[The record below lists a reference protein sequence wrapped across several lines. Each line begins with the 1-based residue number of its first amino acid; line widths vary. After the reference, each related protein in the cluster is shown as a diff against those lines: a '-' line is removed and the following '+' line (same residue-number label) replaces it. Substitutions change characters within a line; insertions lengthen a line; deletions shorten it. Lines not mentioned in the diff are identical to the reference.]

1 MNDSTPATF
10 KTLDHNI
17 LAVSMPDRRKT
28 LLVVDSDEEI
38 RETLTAAL
46 RRDYRVLRAATG
58 EAALQMMQKED
69 VDLMLLEV
77 HLRGINGF
85 EVLKIARENW
95 PYVEVIVI
103 SNTKELDIAI
113 EAMRHGAY
121 HYISK
126 DFDTESIRTLFANAA
141 ERQDLS
147 RDVTRLKEEVAEQND
162 REFVVGPSRS
172 TRTVVELVQKVAKIS
187 ATVLVL
193 GESGTGKE
201 LLARLIHRE
210 SGRPNAP
217 FVAVNLA
224 AIPKE
229 LVESALFGHEK
240 GAFTGAI
247 RQQLGKFELAAGG
260 TLFLDEIGDLRYELQ
275 AKLLRAI
282 QEEEIERVGGTHPI
296 KTDLR
301 LIAATNVDLEK
312 AVKDGRFR
320 EDLYYRL
327 NVIPIRMPALRDRL
341 EDLPELARFFLRRYN
356 VKFRKNIQGI
366 ADSTLDILSSYWW
379 PGNIRELENLIE
391 RLVAVSD
398 KDWLTD
404 EDLPYELHVAKL
416 DTQDHA
422 ATENLLERAL
432 STFER
437 NFIVRA
443 LEKSSWNVTATSRA
457 LGIPLST
464 LKFKMDK
471 LEIRQLARRIRG
483 N

>member
-1 MNDSTPATF
+1 
-10 KTLDHNI
+10 
-17 LAVSMPDRRKT
+17 
-28 LLVVDSDEEI
+28 
-38 RETLTAAL
+38 
-46 RRDYRVLRAATG
+46 
-58 EAALQMMQKED
+58 LQMMQKED

-77 HLRGINGF
+77 HLRGISGF
-85 EVLKIARENW
+85 EVLKIARENY
-95 PYVEVIVI
+95 PYVEIIVI
-103 SNTKELDIAI
+103 SKTKELDTAI

-126 DFDTESIRTLFANAA
+126 DFDIESIRTLFANAA

-147 RDVTRLKEEVAEQND
+147 RDVTRLKEEVAEQNE

-172 TRTVVELVQKVAKIS
+172 TRSVVELVQKVAKIS

-201 LLARLIHRE
+201 LLARMIHRE
-210 SGRPNAP
+210 SGRPTAP

-260 TLFLDEIGDLRYELQ
+260 TLFLDEIGDLKYELQ

-327 NVIPIRMPALRDRL
+327 NVIPIRMPALRDRQ
-341 EDLPELARFFLRRYN
+341 EDLPELARFFLRKYSI
-356 VKFRKNIQGI
+356 KFRKNVQGI

-398 KDWLTD
+398 KDWITD

-416 DTQDHA
+416 DTQDQA
-422 ATENLLERAL
+422 STENLLERAL

>member
-1 MNDSTPATF
+1 
-10 KTLDHNI
+10 
-17 LAVSMPDRRKT
+17 
-28 LLVVDSDEEI
+28 
-38 RETLTAAL
+38 
-46 RRDYRVLRAATG
+46 
-58 EAALQMMQKED
+58 

-77 HLRGINGF
+77 HLRGVSGF
-85 EVLKIARENW
+85 EVLKIARENY
-95 PYVEVIVI
+95 PYVEIIVI
-103 SNTKELDIAI
+103 SKTKELDTAI

-126 DFDTESIRTLFANAA
+126 DFDIESIRTLFANAA

-147 RDVTRLKEEVAEQND
+147 RDVTRLKEEVAEQNE

-172 TRTVVELVQKVAKIS
+172 TRSVVELVQKVAKIS

-201 LLARLIHRE
+201 LLARMIHRE
-210 SGRPNAP
+210 SGRPTAP

-260 TLFLDEIGDLRYELQ
+260 TLFLDEIGDLKYELQ

-327 NVIPIRMPALRDRL
+327 NVIPIRMPALRDRQ
-341 EDLPELARFFLRRYN
+341 EDLPELARFFLRKYSI
-356 VKFRKNIQGI
+356 KFRKNVQGI

-398 KDWLTD
+398 KDWITD

-416 DTQDHA
+416 DTQDQA
-422 ATENLLERAL
+422 STENLLERAL

>member
-1 MNDSTPATF
+1 MP
-10 KTLDHNI
+10 
-17 LAVSMPDRRKT
+17 PDRRKT
-28 LLVVDSDEEI
+28 LLVVDSDDEI
-38 RETLTAAL
+38 RESLTVAL

-58 EAALQMMQKED
+58 EAALQIMQKED

-77 HLRGINGF
+77 HLRGVSGF
-85 EVLKIARENW
+85 EVLKIARENY
-95 PYVEVIVI
+95 PYVEIIVI
-103 SNTKELDIAI
+103 SKTKELDTAI

-126 DFDTESIRTLFANAA
+126 DFDIESIRTLFANAA

-147 RDVTRLKEEVAEQND
+147 RDVTRLKEEVAEQNE

-172 TRTVVELVQKVAKIS
+172 TRSVVELVQKVAKIS

-201 LLARLIHRE
+201 LLARMIHRE
-210 SGRPNAP
+210 SGRPTAP

-260 TLFLDEIGDLRYELQ
+260 TLFLDEIGDLKYELQ

-301 LIAATNVDLEK
+301 LIAAKNVDLEK
-312 AVKDGRFR
+312 AVKDGRFP

-327 NVIPIRMPALRDRL
+327 NVIPIRMPALRDRQ
-341 EDLPELARFFLRRYN
+341 EDLPELARFFLRKYSI
-356 VKFRKNIQGI
+356 KFRKNVQGI

-398 KDWLTD
+398 KDWITD

-416 DTQDHA
+416 DTQDQA
-422 ATENLLERAL
+422 STENLLERAL

>member
-1 MNDSTPATF
+1 MP
-10 KTLDHNI
+10 
-17 LAVSMPDRRKT
+17 PDRRKT
-28 LLVVDSDEEI
+28 LLVVDSDDEI
-38 RETLTAAL
+38 RESLTAAL

-58 EAALQMMQKED
+58 ETALQVMQKED

-77 HLRGINGF
+77 HLRGISGF
-85 EVLKIARENW
+85 EVLKIARENY
-95 PYVEVIVI
+95 PYVETIVI
-103 SNTKELDIAI
+103 SKAKELDTAI

-126 DFDTESIRTLFANAA
+126 DFDIESIRTLFANAA

-147 RDVTRLKEEVAEQND
+147 RDVTRLKEEVAEHNE

-172 TRTVVELVQKVAKIS
+172 TRSVVELVQKVAKIS

-201 LLARLIHRE
+201 LLARMIHRE
-210 SGRPNAP
+210 SGRPTAP

-260 TLFLDEIGDLRYELQ
+260 TLFLDEIGDLKYELQ

-341 EDLPELARFFLRRYN
+341 EDLPELARFFLRSTASSSART
-356 VKFRKNIQGI
+356 FRASPIRR
-366 ADSTLDILSSYWW
+366 STSCRRT
-379 PGNIRELENLIE
+379 GGRG
-391 RLVAVSD
+391 
-398 KDWLTD
+398 
-404 EDLPYELHVAKL
+404 
-416 DTQDHA
+416 
-422 ATENLLERAL
+422 
-432 STFER
+432 TFE
-437 NFIVRA
+437 
-443 LEKSSWNVTATSRA
+443 SWRT
-457 LGIPLST
+457 
-464 LKFKMDK
+464 
-471 LEIRQLARRIRG
+471 
-483 N
+483 

>member
-1 MNDSTPATF
+1 MP
-10 KTLDHNI
+10 
-17 LAVSMPDRRKT
+17 PDRRKT
-28 LLVVDSDEEI
+28 LLVVDSDDEI
-38 RETLTAAL
+38 RESLTVAL

-58 EAALQMMQKED
+58 EAALQIMQKED

-77 HLRGINGF
+77 HLRGVSGF
-85 EVLKIARENW
+85 EVLKIARENY
-95 PYVEVIVI
+95 PYVEIIVI
-103 SNTKELDIAI
+103 SKTKELDTAI

-126 DFDTESIRTLFANAA
+126 DFDIESIRTLFANAA

-147 RDVTRLKEEVAEQND
+147 RDVTRLKEEVAEQNE

-172 TRTVVELVQKVAKIS
+172 TRSVVELVQKVAKIS

-201 LLARLIHRE
+201 LLARMIHRE
-210 SGRPNAP
+210 SGRPTAP

-260 TLFLDEIGDLRYELQ
+260 TLFLDEIGDLKYELQ

-327 NVIPIRMPALRDRL
+327 NVIPIRMPALRDRQ
-341 EDLPELARFFLRRYN
+341 EDLPELARFFLRKYSI
-356 VKFRKNIQGI
+356 KFRKNVQGI

-398 KDWLTD
+398 KDWITD

-416 DTQDHA
+416 DTQDQA
-422 ATENLLERAL
+422 STENLLERAL

>member
-1 MNDSTPATF
+1 
-10 KTLDHNI
+10 
-17 LAVSMPDRRKT
+17 
-28 LLVVDSDEEI
+28 
-38 RETLTAAL
+38 
-46 RRDYRVLRAATG
+46 
-58 EAALQMMQKED
+58 MQKED

-77 HLRGINGF
+77 HLRGVSGF
-85 EVLKIARENW
+85 EVLKIARENY
-95 PYVEVIVI
+95 PYVEIIVI
-103 SNTKELDIAI
+103 SKTKELDTAI

-126 DFDTESIRTLFANAA
+126 DFDLESIRTLFANAA

-147 RDVTRLKEEVAEQND
+147 RDVTRLKEEVAEQNE

-172 TRTVVELVQKVAKIS
+172 TRSVVELVQKVAKIS

-210 SGRPNAP
+210 SGRPTAP

-341 EDLPELARFFLRRYN
+341 EDLPELARFFLRKYSI
-356 VKFRKNIQGI
+356 KFRKNVQGI

-398 KDWLTD
+398 KDWITD

-416 DTQDHA
+416 DTQDQA
-422 ATENLLERAL
+422 STENLLERAL

>member
-1 MNDSTPATF
+1 
-10 KTLDHNI
+10 
-17 LAVSMPDRRKT
+17 MPDRRKT
-28 LLVVDSDEEI
+28 LLVVDSDDEM

-77 HLRGINGF
+77 HLRGISGF
-85 EVLKIARENW
+85 EVLKITREN
-95 PYVEVIVI
+95 YSSVEIIVI
-103 SNTKELDIAI
+103 SKTKELDTAI

-126 DFDTESIRTLFANAA
+126 DLDAESIRTLFANAA
-141 ERQDLS
+141 ERQDLN

-229 LVESALFGHEK
+229 LIESALFGHEK

-301 LIAATNVDLEK
+301 LIAATNVDLDK

-320 EDLYYRL
+320 EDLFYRL

-341 EDLPELARFFLRRYN
+341 EDLPELARFFLRRYS
-356 VKFRKNIQGI
+356 VKFRKNVQGI
-366 ADSTLDILSSYWW
+366 AESTLDILSWYWW

-398 KDWLTD
+398 KDWITD

-416 DTQDHA
+416 DTQDQA

>member
-1 MNDSTPATF
+1 MP
-10 KTLDHNI
+10 
-17 LAVSMPDRRKT
+17 PDRRKT
-28 LLVVDSDEEI
+28 LLVVDSDDEI
-38 RETLTAAL
+38 RESLTAAL

-58 EAALQMMQKED
+58 EAALQIMQKED

-77 HLRGINGF
+77 HLRGISGF
-85 EVLKIARENW
+85 EVLKIARENY
-95 PYVEVIVI
+95 PYVETIVI
-103 SNTKELDIAI
+103 SKTKELDTAI

-126 DFDTESIRTLFANAA
+126 DFDLESIRTLFANAA

-147 RDVTRLKEEVAEQND
+147 RDVTRLREEVAEQNE

-172 TRTVVELVQKVAKIS
+172 TRSVVDLVQKVAKIS

-201 LLARLIHRE
+201 LLARMIHRE
-210 SGRPNAP
+210 SGRPTAP

-260 TLFLDEIGDLRYELQ
+260 TLFLDEIGDLKYELQ

-327 NVIPIRMPALRDRL
+327 NVIPIRMPALRDRQ
-341 EDLPELARFFLRRYN
+341 EDLPELARFFLRKYSI
-356 VKFRKNIQGI
+356 KFRKNVQGI

-398 KDWLTD
+398 KDWITD

-416 DTQDHA
+416 DTQDQA
-422 ATENLLERAL
+422 STENLLERAL

>member
-1 MNDSTPATF
+1 MA
-10 KTLDHNI
+10 
-17 LAVSMPDRRKT
+17 DRRKT
-28 LLVVDSDEEI
+28 LLVVDSDEEM
-38 RETLTAAL
+38 RETLNAVL

-77 HLRGINGF
+77 HLRGIGGF
-85 EVLKIARENW
+85 EVLKITRENY

-103 SNTKELDIAI
+103 SNTKELDTAI

-126 DFDTESIRTLFANAA
+126 DFDPETIRTLFANAA
-141 ERQDLS
+141 ERQDLN

-172 TRTVVELVQKVAKIS
+172 TRAVVDLVQKVAKIN

-210 SGRPNAP
+210 SGRPSAP

-260 TLFLDEIGDLRYELQ
+260 TLFLDEIGDLKYELQ

-356 VKFRKNIQGI
+356 IKFRRNVQGI
-366 ADSTLDILSSYWW
+366 AESTLDILSSYWW

-398 KDWLTD
+398 KDWITD
-404 EDLPYELHVAKL
+404 EDLPFELHVAKL
-416 DTQDHA
+416 DTQDQA

-483 N
+483 T

>member
-1 MNDSTPATF
+1 MA
-10 KTLDHNI
+10 
-17 LAVSMPDRRKT
+17 DRRKT
-28 LLVVDSDEEI
+28 LLVVDSDEEM
-38 RETLTAAL
+38 RETLNAVL

-77 HLRGINGF
+77 HLRGIGGF
-85 EVLKIARENW
+85 EVLKITRENY

-103 SNTKELDIAI
+103 SNTKELDTAI

-126 DFDTESIRTLFANAA
+126 DFDPETIRTLFANAA
-141 ERQDLS
+141 ERQDLN

-172 TRTVVELVQKVAKIS
+172 TRAVVDLVQKVAKIN

-210 SGRPNAP
+210 SGRPSAP

-260 TLFLDEIGDLRYELQ
+260 TLFLDEIGDLKYELQ

-301 LIAATNVDLEK
+301 LIAATNVDLDK

-356 VKFRKNIQGI
+356 IKFRRNVQGI
-366 ADSTLDILSSYWW
+366 AESTLDILSSYWW

-398 KDWLTD
+398 KDWITD
-404 EDLPYELHVAKL
+404 EDLPFELHVAKL
-416 DTQDHA
+416 DTQDQA

-483 N
+483 T

>member
-1 MNDSTPATF
+1 MP
-10 KTLDHNI
+10 
-17 LAVSMPDRRKT
+17 PDRRKT
-28 LLVVDSDEEI
+28 LLVVDSDDEI
-38 RETLTAAL
+38 RESLTAAL

-58 EAALQMMQKED
+58 EAALQIMQKED

-77 HLRGINGF
+77 HLRGVSGF
-85 EVLKIARENW
+85 EVLKIARENY
-95 PYVEVIVI
+95 PYVEIIVI
-103 SNTKELDIAI
+103 SKTKELDTAI

-126 DFDTESIRTLFANAA
+126 DFDIESIRTLFANAA

-147 RDVTRLKEEVAEQND
+147 RDVTRLKEEVAEQNE

-172 TRTVVELVQKVAKIS
+172 TRSVVELVQKVAKIS

-201 LLARLIHRE
+201 LLARMIHRE
-210 SGRPNAP
+210 SGRPTAP

-327 NVIPIRMPALRDRL
+327 NVIPIRMPALRDRQ
-341 EDLPELARFFLRRYN
+341 EDLPELARFFLRKYSI
-356 VKFRKNIQGI
+356 KFRKNVQGI

-398 KDWLTD
+398 KDWITD

-416 DTQDHA
+416 DTQDQA
-422 ATENLLERAL
+422 STENLLERAL

>member
-1 MNDSTPATF
+1 MP
-10 KTLDHNI
+10 
-17 LAVSMPDRRKT
+17 PDRRKT
-28 LLVVDSDEEI
+28 LLVVDSDDEI
-38 RETLTAAL
+38 RESLTAAL

-58 EAALQMMQKED
+58 ETALQVMQKED

-77 HLRGINGF
+77 HLRGISGF
-85 EVLKIARENW
+85 EVLKIARENY
-95 PYVEVIVI
+95 PYVETIVI
-103 SNTKELDIAI
+103 SKAKELDTAI

-126 DFDTESIRTLFANAA
+126 DFDIESIRTLFANAA

-147 RDVTRLKEEVAEQND
+147 RDVTRLKEEVAEHNE

-172 TRTVVELVQKVAKIS
+172 TRSVVELVQKVAKIS

-201 LLARLIHRE
+201 LLARMIHRE
-210 SGRPNAP
+210 SGRPTAP

-247 RQQLGKFELAAGG
+247 RQQLGNFELAAGG
-260 TLFLDEIGDLRYELQ
+260 TLFLDEIGDLKYELQ
-275 AKLLRAI
+275 AKLLRAV

-341 EDLPELARFFLRRYN
+341 EDLPELARFFLRKYSI
-356 VKFRKNIQGI
+356 KFRKNVQGI

-398 KDWLTD
+398 KDWITD

-416 DTQDHA
+416 DTQDQA
-422 ATENLLERAL
+422 STENLLERAL